1 MTHIAEHLCAVM
13 ALIAA
18 VTLALSFQPAMAEQ
32 GNVQVTMKVLAS
44 ANAKVHADLME
55 LQQLKVAVPFGAEAY
70 YSAAVKEQELAKAA
84 LESGNPDFAKNHIMN
99 AMNLFKTAS
108 DMLASVQELEKPTV
122 TAADE
127 NQVAIQE
134 DRAGYLQ
141 TLTIAN
147 NVSASFA
154 DYDSAIQ
161 SSKAAIVRQDLRA
174 AEEHLDR
181 AESVLDDIQG
191 KLQVSG
197 DSNKEERVE
206 AFAEEMKAHLLQI
219 VSKAE
224 KDTTMTGRKTLMLE
238 AINTIQLLENA
249 ADVEEIIKIT
259 EDSSRIQDILNEYSA
274 VISDLETVEDVEET
288 GAPTDEGGDETNDT
302 TNGET
307 GDEPNDSPAG
317 DVPGNNETENPPP
330 SEPSEAEQLTNTADE
345 LEQRANELLD
355 ESGNVV
361 ATLKINEAL
370 ALIATA
376 RIDIDA
382 GNYDLAAIALS
393 SAEVLLDL
401 AEELIR

>member
-1 MTHIAEHLCAVM
+1 
-13 ALIAA
+13 
-18 VTLALSFQPAMAEQ
+18 
-32 GNVQVTMKVLAS
+32 MK
-44 ANAKVHADLME
+44 E
-55 LQQLKVAVPFGAEAY
+55 
-70 YSAAVKEQELAKAA
+70 
-84 LESGNPDFAKNHIMN
+84 
-99 AMNLFKTAS
+99 
-108 DMLASVQELEKPTV
+108 
-122 TAADE
+122 
-127 NQVAIQE
+127 
-134 DRAGYLQ
+134 
-141 TLTIAN
+141 
-147 NVSASFA
+147 
-154 DYDSAIQ
+154 
-161 SSKAAIVRQDLRA
+161 
-174 AEEHLDR
+174 
-181 AESVLDDIQG
+181 
-191 KLQVSG
+191 
-197 DSNKEERVE
+197 
-206 AFAEEMKAHLLQI
+206 HLLQI
-219 VSKAE
+219 VAKAE
-224 KDTTMTGRKTLMLE
+224 KDSTITGRKTLMLE
-238 AINTIQLLENA
+238 ATSAIRLLENA